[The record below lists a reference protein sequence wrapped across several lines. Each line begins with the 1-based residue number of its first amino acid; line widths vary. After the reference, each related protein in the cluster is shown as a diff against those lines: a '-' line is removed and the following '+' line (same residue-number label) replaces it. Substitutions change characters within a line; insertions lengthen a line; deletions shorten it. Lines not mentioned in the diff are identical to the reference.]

1 MEAARAVRDVARM
14 LDGGPA
20 LWLAPGT
27 PPELPAT
34 VGAVVATS
42 GSTGAA
48 RPVVL
53 GRAALTTAADASR
66 QRLGAPLTWHL
77 ALAPHYVAGLMVL
90 VRSLAVGREPV
101 LGATD
106 LSDVRATGDG
116 DALSVVPT
124 QLHRALGSP
133 AVVAEL
139 ARFDTILVG
148 GAALSPNLRDRA
160 LAAGLRVVETYG
172 MSETCGGC
180 VWDGEPLPGVEVRI
194 LPDERAPRGSGRVAL
209 AGPMLF
215 DGYLGDTTRDK
226 TEFRTG
232 DFGTFRDGRLLVG
245 GRLDDVV
252 VTGGVN
258 VDLALVR
265 RAVEEREPEAAVLA
279 VPDDEWG
286 VRIVL
291 FAPSGDVAGW
301 RDELSAALPREALPR
316 QMVAVDPLPRTA
328 GGKPDRGA
336 LLELVQS

>member
-1 MEAARAVRDVARM
+1 MVRDVARM
-14 LDGGPA
+14 LDGGPV

-27 PPELPAT
+27 PSELPAT

-48 RPVVL
+48 RPVL
-53 GRAALTTAADASR
+53 LPRAALLAAAGASR

-77 ALAPHYVAGLMVL
+77 ALAPHYVAGLMVV

-101 LGATD
+101 LAATD

-124 QLHRALGSP
+124 QLHRALASP

-148 GAALSPNLRDRA
+148 GAALAPNLRARA

-194 LPDERAPRGSGRVAL
+194 LPDECAPPGSGRVAL

-215 DGYLGDTTRDK
+215 DGYLGDTSRGA

-232 DFGTFRDGRLLVG
+232 DFGTFRDGRLVIG

-258 VDLALVR
+258 VDLAQVR

-291 FAPSGDVAGW
+291 FAPGGDLAEW

-316 QMVAVDPLPRTA
+316 QLLAVDPLPRTA
-328 GGKPDRGA
+328 GGKPDRRA